1 MRFTAILR
9 SVAVLYTEH
18 VAKVM
23 KPMEKEQ
30 CEKSIQHH
38 SAKFNLENKR
48 GATRATVKSTRTTLS
63 SSISVLP
70 FAIVVS
76 AISRKADQRFAML
89 GKDTI
94 QEKET
99 LNTGRLCSRTR
110 TGYTSLRTMFIPTN
124 ELLAASWEDLG
135 LHRAMGLQQYHP
147 RRAKDGEL
155 RISTEYKR

>member
-48 GATRATVKSTRTTLS
+48 GATRATVKSTRFVFAYTLTLPDAQ
-63 SSISVLP
+63 IQNNTVLEH
-70 FAIVVS
+70 F
-76 AISRKADQRFAML
+76 
-89 GKDTI
+89 G
-94 QEKET
+94 
-99 LNTGRLCSRTR
+99 
-110 TGYTSLRTMFIPTN
+110 
-124 ELLAASWEDLG
+124 AAVRDRG
-135 LHRAMGLQQYHP
+135 IGH
-147 RRAKDGEL
+147 
-155 RISTEYKR
+155 